1 MGRPTL
7 IAYGH
12 LLWAQVRGQAQYRVS
27 FAIDLVGS
35 VAFGLLDVVTVIV
48 LFRVSRTLAGF
59 AFAEVFLMTALASC
73 AFALADLLVGNVER
87 LRFYVRTGLFDA
99 VLVRPLG
106 ALIQL
111 VAMDVAPRRVGRI
124 AVGIALVGF
133 AAAQAGIALTPGRL
147 ALLVVA
153 PIAGAVIFSA
163 VFVATAAV
171 AFWWIESGELGNA
184 LTYGGPRFH
193 RVPDRQSTAPLFR
206 RLFAYALGFA
216 FVAYYPALALL
227 DRRDPLGRPNTSATP
242 RPWWRWWP
250 RPRPASCG
258 ARASGTTGAPDR
270 DGHRDAR
277 ASPRLHEFASSRGWL
292 RRETRVIAAVDGID
306 LSVERGETLGYIGPN
321 GAGKSTTL
329 KMFTGVLYPSGGTRA
344 RLRAGAGP
352 PAHAAGPPHRRRLR
366 AALAALVGLAAA
378 RLVRAPAPRVRRA
391 RRRPRRP
398 PGAVPAAPRP
408 GRLRSTCPCGSC
420 RSASACAAN

>member
-1 MGRPTL
+1 MARTRLG
-7 IAYGH
+7 AYGH
-12 LLWAQVRGQAQYRVS
+12 LLGAQVRSQAQYRAS

-106 ALIQL
+106 ALTQL
-111 VAMDVAPRRVGRI
+111 VAMDAAPRRVGRV

-133 AAAQAGIALTPGRL
+133 AAAQAGLAPTPGRL
-147 ALLVVA
+147 ALLVIA

-184 LTYGGPRFH
+184 MTYGGHDF
-193 RVPDRQSTAPLFR
+193 TAYPIGVYGALFR
-206 RLFAYALGFA
+206 RLFAYGLGFA

-227 DRRDPLGRPNTSATP
+227 DRRDPLG
-242 RPWWRWWP
+242 
-250 RPRPASCG
+250 
-258 ARASGTTGAPDR
+258 APEHL
-270 DGHRDAR
+270 GY
-277 ASPRLHEFASSRGWL
+277 ASPLVA
-292 RRETRVIAAVDGID
+292 VVAA
-306 LSVERGETLGYIGPN
+306 T
-321 GAGKSTTL
+321 
-329 KMFTGVLYPSGGTRA
+329 
-344 RLRAGAGP
+344 
-352 PAHAAGPPHRRRLR
+352 AAGFVWRR
-366 AALAALVGLAAA
+366 G
-378 RLVRAPAPRVRRA
+378 VRHY
-391 RRRPRRP
+391 
-398 PGAVPAAPRP
+398 
-408 GRLRSTCPCGSC
+408 RSTGS
-420 RSASACAAN
+420 